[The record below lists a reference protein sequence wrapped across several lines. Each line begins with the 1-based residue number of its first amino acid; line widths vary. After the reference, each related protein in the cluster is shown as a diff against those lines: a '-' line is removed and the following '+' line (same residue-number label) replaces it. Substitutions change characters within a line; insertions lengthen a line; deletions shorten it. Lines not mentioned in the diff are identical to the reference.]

1 MRPRLRLLLLLAALL
16 TSAVPARAQ
25 DRAAKE
31 DAAKDAARAWLA
43 LIDAG
48 RYRASWEQSAR
59 LVRIAMPPAQWTAT
73 VGNARVQLDSL
84 RRRSL
89 LAARWTDEP
98 PRQAP
103 PGEYVFL
110 QYRTRFGEET
120 WVETV
125 VMRREDEAWKS
136 AGYFIRPT
144 GEE

>member
-1 MRPRLRLLLLLAALL
+1 MLPRLRLLLMLAALL
-16 TSAVPARAQ
+16 AAAAAPARAQ

-31 DAAKDAARAWLA
+31 AAAEEAARAWLA

-48 RYRASWEQSAR
+48 RYRASWDQSAR
-59 LVRIAMPPAQWTAT
+59 LMQVAVPPEQWAST
-73 VGNARVQLDSL
+73 VGNTRAQLDSL
-84 RRRSL
+84 RSRAL

-120 WVETV
+120 WTETV
-125 VMRREDEAWKS
+125 VMRREEAAWKS
-136 AGYFIRPT
+136 AGYFMRPT
-144 GEE
+144 GG